1 MNHMPLVASVMT
13 PFPHSVQID
22 DSLRRARELMVEHE
36 VRHLPVKRAQVLVG
50 ILSDRDLKRA
60 MDPELGLPPKEE
72 LFVEDAYVP
81 DPCVV
86 DAHTPLDEVLEAMVT
101 RHIGSVLV
109 TSHGRLAG
117 ILTTT
122 DVCRTYRA
130 HLRTLYHPV
139 AGNEVA

>member
-1 MNHMPLVASVMT
+1 MT
-13 PFPHSVQID
+13 PFPHSVQVD
-22 DSLRRARELMVEHE
+22 DSVLRARELMVEHE
-36 VRHLPVKRAQVLVG
+36 VHHLPVKRDQVLVG

-72 LFVEDAYVP
+72 LFVEDAYTP
-81 DPCVV
+81 EPCVF

-122 DVCRTYRA
+122 DVCRAYCA

-139 AGNEVA
+139 VGDEVA